1 MLFKRVNR
9 TDPEQIFLVVFNNE
23 GASLTANNT
32 CQLELASAS
41 VDGIKV
47 RQPDTGNLFAFV
59 GIVDAAIADQAY
71 GLVQVYGYRSTVT
84 CFQTNTSQ
92 ATGVPL
98 APVAGAGY
106 MQSVASTVA
115 SNTTVTLQPIFA
127 VLAESITDASA
138 SATIN
143 AKAFIR
149 AL

>member
-9 TDPEQIFLVVFNNE
+9 TDPEQIFVIVLNNE
-23 GASLTANNT
+23 GASLAANST
-32 CQLELASAS
+32 CMLEAASAS

-47 RQPDTGNLFAFV
+47 RQPDTGLLYGFV

-84 CFQTNTSQ
+84 VFQTGTSQ
-92 ATGVPL
+92 DTGVALVPT
-98 APVAGAGY
+98 AAAGY
-106 MQSVASTVA
+106 MQSVATTQA
-115 SNTTVTLQPIFA
+115 SSTTVTLQPIYA
-127 VLAESITDASA
+127 MLAETIASSSA

-143 AKAFIR
+143 AKAFLR